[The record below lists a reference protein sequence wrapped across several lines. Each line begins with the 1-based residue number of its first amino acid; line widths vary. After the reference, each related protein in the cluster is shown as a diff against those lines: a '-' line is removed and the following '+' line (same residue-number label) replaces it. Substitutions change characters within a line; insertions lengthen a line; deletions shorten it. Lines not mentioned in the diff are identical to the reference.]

1 MPVPSMVK
9 NYQKNVIILTQ
20 GLSGSSV
27 LSSLLAGAGYWVGD
41 ATYAKRDYDTYEN
54 SDLIPINRDI
64 LDVAGYN
71 EDYQVKFNKEH
82 IALVARAHEC
92 VDGDRLQAFLDLC
105 DKHRPWLW
113 KDPRLWLTIRV
124 WKHWLDLDNISF
136 IHLRRDP
143 MQMWISTNLRRQVQ
157 SRRYCDAYGRG
168 VDGSIRE
175 FLEGNRL
182 HHMEMV
188 YEDLIEQPER
198 TLEELSGFLGLS
210 LGLDDLQQVYKGDLY
225 GRGKGLGSLAKAYL
239 IYLKN
244 YRERF
249 DVR

>member
-1 MPVPSMVK
+1 M
-9 NYQKNVIILTQ
+9 
-20 GLSGSSV
+20 
-27 LSSLLAGAGYWVGD
+27 
-41 ATYAKRDYDTYEN
+41 
-54 SDLIPINRDI
+54 
-64 LDVAGYN
+64 
-71 EDYQVKFNKEH
+71 
-82 IALVARAHEC
+82 
-92 VDGDRLQAFLDLC
+92 
-105 DKHRPWLW
+105 
-113 KDPRLWLTIRV
+113 
-124 WKHWLDLDNISF
+124 DLDNIRF

-143 MQMWISTNLRRQVQ
+143 MQMWISTNLRRQIQ

-198 TLEELSGFLGLS
+198 TLEKLSDFLDLS
-210 LGLDDLQQVYKGDLY
+210 LGLDDLQQVYNGGLY
-225 GRGKGLGSLAKAYL
+225 RRGKGFGSLAKAYL